1 MMATAPLLR
10 AVSGPTRIAKSGV
23 AGLLAAAM
31 LFSAC
36 QVEEK
41 GTAEPAVTTLDSG
54 YDRLESR
61 VLARRVKVPTEANL
75 DFAAYSKNVMLA
87 DPEPKSVSPR
97 RKIKLDDLL
106 FGSLVVETKAILD
119 FTPLSE
125 AERSRPMHWS
135 PVLER
140 LLSWN
145 FERTAGLANAYSAVT
160 SEKWGDTSDVGASF
174 QEFASVWLRSDGNVK
189 EVWVEIEFKPWMAPH
204 LDGIGDRDQDRYPEA
219 IARLNPALFT
229 PEMAEFLAGDYSG
242 KVLSEGQV
250 MDWARNLAS
259 RWYPSYNTDLA
270 DIVPG
275 LPWPPPGAS
284 GASSAGMGG
293 AKVGNPLF
301 AYRGRPFEDTLW
313 NVFEVDGMG
322 AARPNAARRQAGV
335 AVERGLDAGLTG
347 RLDAIAKKAD
357 KDLKEL
363 GGGSWETWEKKLA
376 PFRAAARDFAD
387 REPLEVQGLP
397 GKDGWLV
404 LRREI
409 DYLLAPDRHDPE
421 VRQQPLPVIAALKD
435 SLAALGI
442 DFLFIPIPTKL
453 DVYPEILSDRDPGLP
468 GGIAQP
474 HLLKLR
480 RDLAEARVETVDLLT
495 PFLRIKAASDSGKRA
510 LYQKQDTHWSTVGL
524 EAAAQVLAERVKQY
538 SWYDGAFR
546 DKRDY
551 RAKDTLFETLGDIQA
566 RLSDRQKA
574 RFGPET
580 QLGRRVSDKDSLYR
594 DEEASPVLVIG
605 DSYCG
610 VFHTVGCRNAGVTA
624 HLARSLGGPVDLIM
638 GWGGGPEAPR
648 KLSKRG
654 AAYLAEKRL
663 VVWMMSARDLFVY
676 PGEWSAP

>member
-1 MMATAPLLR
+1 MMATARLR
-10 AVSGPTRIAKSGV
+10 AATLS
-23 AGLLAAAM
+23 LAASAA
-31 LFSAC
+31 LLVSAC
-36 QVEEK
+36 QVAEK
-41 GTAEPAVTTLDSG
+41 GGAEPAVTTLNPR
-54 YDRLESR
+54 YDRLKSR
-61 VLARRVKVPTEANL
+61 VMARKVKVPTEANL
-75 DFAAYSKNVMLA
+75 DYAAYSKNVMLA
-87 DPEPKSVSPR
+87 DPEAKTVAPR
-97 RKIKLDDLL
+97 KKIKLDDLV
-106 FGSLVVETKAILD
+106 FGSLVEETKAILD
-119 FTPLSE
+119 FTPLTE
-125 AERSRPMHWS
+125 AERSRPMHWA

-145 FERTAGLANAYSAVT
+145 FERASGLANAYSAVT

-189 EVWVEIEFKPWMAPH
+189 EVWVEIEFKPWMSSH
-204 LDGIGDRDQDRYPEA
+204 LEGIEDRDLDGYPEV

-229 PEMAEFLAGDYSG
+229 PEMADYLSGDYASRT
-242 KVLSEGQV
+242 LNEGQV

-270 DIVPG
+270 DVVPG
-275 LPWPPPGAS
+275 VPWPQPGAS
-284 GASSAGMGG
+284 EALFNEMGK
-293 AKVGNPLF
+293 AMVGNPLF

-322 AARPNAARRQAGV
+322 AARTEAARKREGSPVQ
-335 AVERGLDAGLTG
+335 RGIDKGLTA
-347 RLDAIAKKAD
+347 RLDAVTKRVD
-357 KDLKEL
+357 KDLQAL
-363 GGGSWETWEKKLA
+363 GGGSWEAWEKKLA

-387 REPLEVQGLP
+387 REPLEVQGIP

-404 LRREI
+404 FRREI
-409 DYLLAPDRHDPE
+409 DYLLSPDRHDTE

-435 SLAALGI
+435 SLAAQGI

-453 DVYPEILSDRDPGLP
+453 DIYPEILTEGAPALP

-474 HLLKLR
+474 HLLKLQ

-510 LYQKQDTHWSTVGL
+510 LYQRQDTHWSTVGL
-524 EAAAQVLAERVKQY
+524 ETAAQVLAERVRQF
-538 SWYDGAFR
+538 SWYDSAFR

-551 RAKDTLFETLGDIQA
+551 RVADSVFETLGDIQA
-566 RLSDRQKA
+566 RLSDKQKA
-574 RFGPET
+574 KFGPESH
-580 QLGRRVSDKDSLYR
+580 LGRRVFDKDSLYE
-594 DEEASPVLVIG
+594 DKEASQVLVIG

-624 HLARSLGGPVDLIM
+624 HLARNLGGPVDLIM

-648 KLSKRG
+648 KLAKRG
-654 AAYLAEKRL
+654 GEYLAGKRL